1 MIKIILALIALFN
14 LLGCSSNNHKI
25 QTLQNFK
32 TEQISTYSSK
42 YLVTN
47 YSISRGDYKTVNE
60 ILNKDLNTGD
70 FLKIKFFSN
79 LVSGNFNN
87 AKIVSDIIISKEKQ
101 NPLYLLPKYILNLKK
116 NEFEENYKTSP
127 DNEIFFA
134 IKKIDNLINLWTD
147 IEANKNIFD
156 LNQSFSNTSLHE
168 LLILENFFDNNKL
181 KKIADFIYNNELL
194 NQNDYLF
201 LAGFYLR
208 LDNLEKFNEII
219 KTKLSN
225 QLDKK
230 SITTNFLLKKDIF
243 SQTPN
248 LHVILSSKLYNIA
261 IEENKTWD
269 KSKSVQKILLETS
282 LFLNPKMDIATYS
295 LAEIYSSESLY
306 DISLRKLNK
315 ITPESYYFLPA
326 SLKKLSIKKFLLKR
340 DDYGKLLF
348 QKIKIWPENES
359 FLYELADY
367 YKLRK
372 EYKKSLKIYEKLI
385 NQFPDNERLIFLYA
399 SNLDK
404 VNKWKQAKNLFLELL
419 KKNPKDTYTLNYI
432 SYKLALR
439 DEDLDYALNLIKK
452 ALTLDPENGY
462 FLDTIGWVEFKRNN
476 FEESVF
482 YLEKATSLL
491 PNNDE
496 VLDHLGDCYLMLNR
510 TNEAIYEWKKALKFV
525 QDDVLR
531 KKIQIKIK
539 DNE

>member
-462 FLDTIGWVEFKRNN
+462 FLDTIGWVEFKRKNY
-476 FEESVF
+476 EKSVF
-482 YLEKATSLL
+482 YLEKASTLL
-491 PNNDE
+491 PNSDE
-496 VLDHLGDCYLMLNR
+496 VLDHLGDCYLKLNR
-510 TNEAIYEWKKALKFV
+510 TNEAIYEWKKALKNV
-525 QDDVLR
+525 QNDILR
-531 KKIQIKIK
+531 KKIQKKIK

>member
-70 FLKIKFFSN
+70 LLKIKFFSN

-87 AKIVSDIIISKEKQ
+87 AKMVSDIIISKEKQ
-101 NPLYLLPKYILNLKK
+101 NPLYLIPKYILNLKN

-147 IEANKNIFD
+147 IEANKHIFD
-156 LNQSFSNTSLHE
+156 INQSFNNTSLHE
-168 LLILENFFDNNKL
+168 LLILENFYDNNKL

-225 QLDKK
+225 QLDKRL
-230 SITTNFLLKKDIF
+230 ITTNFLLKKDIF
-243 SQTPN
+243 SKTPN

-261 IEENKTWD
+261 IEDNKAWD

-315 ITPESYYFLPA
+315 ITPESYYFLAA
-326 SLKKLSIKKFLLKR
+326 SLKKLSIKKLLLKR

-462 FLDTIGWVEFKRNN
+462 FLDTIGWVEFKRKNY
-476 FEESVF
+476 EKSVF
-482 YLEKATSLL
+482 YLEKASTLL
-491 PNNDE
+491 PNSDE
-496 VLDHLGDCYLMLNR
+496 VLDHLGDCYLKLNR
-510 TNEAIYEWKKALKFV
+510 TNEAIYEWKKALKYV
-525 QDDVLR
+525 QNDVLR

>member
-47 YSISRGDYKTVNE
+47 YSISKGDYKTVNE
-60 ILNKDLNTGD
+60 ILNKDLNNGD
-70 FLKIKFFSN
+70 LLKIKFFSN

-87 AKIVSDIIISKEKQ
+87 AKMVSDIIISKEKQ
-101 NPLYLLPKYILNLKK
+101 NPLYLIPKYILNLKN

-147 IEANKNIFD
+147 IEANKHIFD
-156 LNQSFSNTSLHE
+156 LNQSFNNTSLHE
-168 LLILENFFDNNKL
+168 LLILENFYDNNKL

-225 QLDKK
+225 QLDKRL
-230 SITTNFLLKKDIF
+230 ITTNFLLKKDIF

-261 IEENKTWD
+261 IEDNKAWD

-315 ITPESYYFLPA
+315 ITPESYYFLAA
-326 SLKKLSIKKFLLKR
+326 SLKKLSIKKLLLKR

-462 FLDTIGWVEFKRNN
+462 FLDTIGWVEFKRKNY
-476 FEESVF
+476 EKSVF
-482 YLEKATSLL
+482 YLEKASTLL
-491 PNNDE
+491 PNSDE
-496 VLDHLGDCYLMLNR
+496 VLDHLGDCYLKLNR
-510 TNEAIYEWKKALKFV
+510 TNEAIYEWKKALKYV
-525 QDDVLR
+525 QNDVLR

>member
-1 MIKIILALIALFN
+1 MIKIILALIASFN

-70 FLKIKFFSN
+70 LLKIKFFSN

-87 AKIVSDIIISKEKQ
+87 AKMVSDIIISKEKQ
-101 NPLYLLPKYILNLKK
+101 NPLYLIPKYILNLKN

-147 IEANKNIFD
+147 IEANKHIFD
-156 LNQSFSNTSLHE
+156 LNQSFNNTSLHE
-168 LLILENFFDNNKL
+168 LLILENFYDNNKL

-225 QLDKK
+225 QLDKRL
-230 SITTNFLLKKDIF
+230 ITTNFLLKKDIF

-261 IEENKTWD
+261 IEDNKAWD

-295 LAEIYSSESLY
+295 LAEIYSSENLY
-306 DISLRKLNK
+306 DISLSKLNK
-315 ITPESYYFLPA
+315 ITPESYYFLAA
-326 SLKKLSIKKFLLKR
+326 SLKKLSIKKLLLKR

-348 QKIKIWPENES
+348 QKIQIWPENES

-462 FLDTIGWVEFKRNN
+462 FLDTIGWVEFKRKNY
-476 FEESVF
+476 EKSVF
-482 YLEKATSLL
+482 YLEKASTLL
-491 PNNDE
+491 PNSDE
-496 VLDHLGDCYLMLNR
+496 VLDHLGDCYLKLNR
-510 TNEAIYEWKKALKFV
+510 TNEAIYEWKKALKNV
-525 QDDVLR
+525 QNDILR
-531 KKIQIKIK
+531 KKIQKKIK

>member
-1 MIKIILALIALFN
+1 MIKIILALITLFN

-70 FLKIKFFSN
+70 LLKIKFFSN
-79 LVSGNFNN
+79 LVSGNFKN
-87 AKIVSDIIISKEKQ
+87 AKMVSDIIISKEKQ
-101 NPLYLLPKYILNLKK
+101 NPLYLIPKYILNLKN

-147 IEANKNIFD
+147 IEANKHIFD
-156 LNQSFSNTSLHE
+156 LNQSFNNTSLHE
-168 LLILENFFDNNKL
+168 LLILENFYDNNKL

-225 QLDKK
+225 QLDKRL
-230 SITTNFLLKKDIF
+230 ITTNFLLKKDIF
-243 SQTPN
+243 SKTPN

-261 IEENKTWD
+261 IEDNKAWD

-315 ITPESYYFLPA
+315 ITPESYYFLAA
-326 SLKKLSIKKFLLKR
+326 SLKKLSIKKLLLKR

-462 FLDTIGWVEFKRNN
+462 FLDTIGWVEFKRKNY
-476 FEESVF
+476 EKSVF
-482 YLEKATSLL
+482 YLEKASTLL
-491 PNNDE
+491 PNSDE
-496 VLDHLGDCYLMLNR
+496 VLDHLGDCYLKLNR
-510 TNEAIYEWKKALKFV
+510 TNEAIYEWKKALKYV
-525 QDDVLR
+525 QNDVLR

>member
-147 IEANKNIFD
+147 IEANKHIFD
-156 LNQSFSNTSLHE
+156 LNQSFNNTSLHE

-230 SITTNFLLKKDIF
+230 LITTNFLLKKDIF
-243 SQTPN
+243 SKTPN

-462 FLDTIGWVEFKRNN
+462 FLDTIGWVEFKRKNY
-476 FEESVF
+476 EKSVF
-482 YLEKATSLL
+482 YLEKASTLL
-491 PNNDE
+491 PNSDE
-496 VLDHLGDCYLMLNR
+496 VLDHLGDCYLKLNR
-510 TNEAIYEWKKALKFV
+510 TNEAIYEWKKALKYV
-525 QDDVLR
+525 QNDVLR
-531 KKIQIKIK
+531 KKIQKKIK

>member
-439 DEDLDYALNLIKK
+439 DEDLNYALNLIKK

-462 FLDTIGWVEFKRNN
+462 FLDTIGWVEFKRKDY
-476 FEESVF
+476 EKSVF
-482 YLEKATSLL
+482 YLEKASTLL
-491 PNNDE
+491 PNSEE
-496 VLDHLGDCYLMLNR
+496 VLDHLGDCYFKLNR
-510 TNEAIYEWKKALKFV
+510 TNEAIYEWKKALKYV
-525 QDDVLR
+525 QNDVLR

>member
-1 MIKIILALIALFN
+1 MIKIIFALIALFN

-295 LAEIYSSESLY
+295 LAEIYSSENLY

-462 FLDTIGWVEFKRNN
+462 FLDTIGWVEFKRKNY
-476 FEESVF
+476 EKSVF
-482 YLEKATSLL
+482 YLEKASTLL
-491 PNNDE
+491 PNSDE
-496 VLDHLGDCYLMLNR
+496 VLDHLGDCYLKLNR
-510 TNEAIYEWKKALKFV
+510 TNEAIYEWKKALKNV
-525 QDDVLR
+525 QNDILR
-531 KKIQIKIK
+531 KKIQKKIK

>member
-70 FLKIKFFSN
+70 LLKIKFFSN
-79 LVSGNFNN
+79 LVSGNFKN
-87 AKIVSDIIISKEKQ
+87 AKMVSDIIISKEKQ

-156 LNQSFSNTSLHE
+156 LNQSFNNTSLHE
-168 LLILENFFDNNKL
+168 LLILENFYNNNKL

-315 ITPESYYFLPA
+315 ITPESYYFLAA
-326 SLKKLSIKKFLLKR
+326 SLKKLSIKKLLLKR

-372 EYKKSLKIYEKLI
+372 EYKKSLKI
-385 NQFPDNERLIFLYA
+385 
-399 SNLDK
+399 
-404 VNKWKQAKNLFLELL
+404 
-419 KKNPKDTYTLNYI
+419 
-432 SYKLALR
+432 
-439 DEDLDYALNLIKK
+439 
-452 ALTLDPENGY
+452 
-462 FLDTIGWVEFKRNN
+462 
-476 FEESVF
+476 
-482 YLEKATSLL
+482 
-491 PNNDE
+491 
-496 VLDHLGDCYLMLNR
+496 
-510 TNEAIYEWKKALKFV
+510 
-525 QDDVLR
+525 
-531 KKIQIKIK
+531 
-539 DNE
+539 

>member
-70 FLKIKFFSN
+70 LLKIKFFSN
-79 LVSGNFNN
+79 LVSGNFKN
-87 AKIVSDIIISKEKQ
+87 AKMVSDIIISKEKQ
-101 NPLYLLPKYILNLKK
+101 NPLYLVPKYILNLKN
-116 NEFEENYKTSP
+116 NEFEENYKTLP

-147 IEANKNIFD
+147 IEANKHIFD
-156 LNQSFSNTSLHE
+156 LNQSFNNTSLHE
-168 LLILENFFDNNKL
+168 LLILENFYDNNKL

-225 QLDKK
+225 QLDKRL
-230 SITTNFLLKKDIF
+230 ITTNFLLKKDIF
-243 SQTPN
+243 SKTPN

-261 IEENKTWD
+261 IEDNKAWD

-315 ITPESYYFLPA
+315 ITPESYYFLAA
-326 SLKKLSIKKFLLKR
+326 SLKKLSIKKLLLKR

-462 FLDTIGWVEFKRNN
+462 FLDTIGWVEFKRKNY
-476 FEESVF
+476 EKSVF
-482 YLEKATSLL
+482 YLEKASTLL
-491 PNNDE
+491 PNSDE
-496 VLDHLGDCYLMLNR
+496 VLDHLGDCYLKLNR
-510 TNEAIYEWKKALKFV
+510 TNEAIYEWKKALKYV
-525 QDDVLR
+525 ENDVLR
-531 KKIQIKIK
+531 KKIQLKIK

>member
-14 LLGCSSNNHKI
+14 LLGCSPNNYKI

-47 YSISRGDYKTVNE
+47 YSISKGDYKTVNE
-60 ILNKDLNTGD
+60 ILNKDLNNSD
-70 FLKIKFFSN
+70 LLKIKFFSN

-87 AKIVSDIIISKEKQ
+87 ANMISDIIISKEKQ
-101 NPLYLLPKYILNLKK
+101 NPLYLIPKYILNLKN
-116 NEFEENYKTSP
+116 NEFEENYKTLP

-147 IEANKNIFD
+147 IEANKHIFD
-156 LNQSFSNTSLHE
+156 LNQSFNNTSLHE
-168 LLILENFFDNNKL
+168 LLILENFYDNNKL

-225 QLDKK
+225 QLDKRL
-230 SITTNFLLKKDIF
+230 ITTNFLLKKDIF
-243 SQTPN
+243 SKTPN

-261 IEENKTWD
+261 TEDNKAWD

-295 LAEIYSSESLY
+295 LAEIYSSENLY
-306 DISLRKLNK
+306 DISLSKLNK
-315 ITPESYYFLPA
+315 ITPESYYFLAA
-326 SLKKLSIKKFLLKR
+326 SLKKLSIKKLLLKS

-404 VNKWKQAKNLFLELL
+404 VNKWKQAKNLFLVLL

-462 FLDTIGWVEFKRNN
+462 FLDTIGWVEFKRKNY
-476 FEESVF
+476 EKSVF
-482 YLEKATSLL
+482 YLEKASTLL
-491 PNNDE
+491 PNSDE
-496 VLDHLGDCYLMLNR
+496 VLDHLGDCYLKLNR
-510 TNEAIYEWKKALKFV
+510 TNEAIYEWKKALKYV
-525 QDDVLR
+525 QNDVLR

>member
-70 FLKIKFFSN
+70 LLKIKFFSN

-87 AKIVSDIIISKEKQ
+87 AKMVSDIIISKEKQ
-101 NPLYLLPKYILNLKK
+101 NPLYLVPKYILNLKN
-116 NEFEENYKTSP
+116 NEFEENYKTLP

-147 IEANKNIFD
+147 IEANKHIFD
-156 LNQSFSNTSLHE
+156 LNQSFNNTSLHE
-168 LLILENFFDNNKL
+168 LLILENFYDNNKL

-225 QLDKK
+225 QLDKRL
-230 SITTNFLLKKDIF
+230 ITTNFLLKKDIF
-243 SQTPN
+243 SKTPN

-261 IEENKTWD
+261 IEDNKAWD

-315 ITPESYYFLPA
+315 ITPESYYFLAA
-326 SLKKLSIKKFLLKR
+326 SLKKLSIKKLLLKR

-462 FLDTIGWVEFKRNN
+462 FLDTIGWVEFKRKNY
-476 FEESVF
+476 EKSVF
-482 YLEKATSLL
+482 YLEKASTLL
-491 PNNDE
+491 PNSDE
-496 VLDHLGDCYLMLNR
+496 VLDHLGDCYLKLNR
-510 TNEAIYEWKKALKFV
+510 TNEAIYEWKKALKYV
-525 QDDVLR
+525 QNDVLR
-531 KKIQIKIK
+531 KNIQKKIK

>member
-60 ILNKDLNTGD
+60 ILNKDLNNGD
-70 FLKIKFFSN
+70 LLKIKFFSN

-87 AKIVSDIIISKEKQ
+87 AKMVSDIIISKEKQ
-101 NPLYLLPKYILNLKK
+101 NPLYLIPKYILNLKN

-147 IEANKNIFD
+147 IEANKHIFD
-156 LNQSFSNTSLHE
+156 LNQSFNNTSLHE
-168 LLILENFFDNNKL
+168 LLILENFYDNNKL

-225 QLDKK
+225 QLDKRL
-230 SITTNFLLKKDIF
+230 ITTNFLLKKDIF

-261 IEENKTWD
+261 IEDNKAWD

-315 ITPESYYFLPA
+315 ITPESYYFLAA
-326 SLKKLSIKKFLLKR
+326 SLKKLSIKKLLLKR

-462 FLDTIGWVEFKRNN
+462 FLDTIGWVEFKRKNY
-476 FEESVF
+476 EKSVF
-482 YLEKATSLL
+482 YLEKASTLL
-491 PNNDE
+491 PNSDE
-496 VLDHLGDCYLMLNR
+496 VLDHLGDCYLKLNR
-510 TNEAIYEWKKALKFV
+510 TNEAIYEWKKALKYV
-525 QDDVLR
+525 QNDVLR

>member
-14 LLGCSSNNHKI
+14 LLGCSPNNHKI

-101 NPLYLLPKYILNLKK
+101 NPLYLIPKYILNLKN

-134 IKKIDNLINLWTD
+134 IKKIDNLIDLWTD
-147 IEANKNIFD
+147 IEANKHIFD
-156 LNQSFSNTSLHE
+156 LNQSFNNTSLHE
-168 LLILENFFDNNKL
+168 LLILENFYDNNKL
-181 KKIADFIYNNELL
+181 KKIADFIYDNELL

-225 QLDKK
+225 QLDKRL
-230 SITTNFLLKKDIF
+230 ITTNFLLKKDIF
-243 SQTPN
+243 SKTPN

-261 IEENKTWD
+261 IEDNKAWD

-315 ITPESYYFLPA
+315 ITPESYYFLAA
-326 SLKKLSIKKFLLKR
+326 SLKKLSIKKLLLKR
-340 DDYGKLLF
+340 DEYGKLLF

-462 FLDTIGWVEFKRNN
+462 FLDTIGWVEFKRKNY
-476 FEESVF
+476 EKSVF
-482 YLEKATSLL
+482 YLEKASTLL
-491 PNNDE
+491 PNNEE
-496 VLDHLGDCYLMLNR
+496 VLDHLGDCYLNLNR
-510 TNEAIYEWKKALKFV
+510 TNEAIYEWKKALKYV
-525 QDDVLR
+525 QNDVLR

>member
-315 ITPESYYFLPA
+315 ITPESYYFLAA
-326 SLKKLSIKKFLLKR
+326 SLKKLSIKKLLLKR

-348 QKIKIWPENES
+348 LKIKIWPENES

-372 EYKKSLKIYEKLI
+372 EYKKSLKIYDKLI
-385 NQFPDNERLIFLYA
+385 NQFPDNKRLIFLYA

-462 FLDTIGWVEFKRNN
+462 FLDTIGWVEFKRKNY
-476 FEESVF
+476 EKSVF
-482 YLEKATSLL
+482 YLEKASTLL
-491 PNNDE
+491 PNSDE
-496 VLDHLGDCYLMLNR
+496 VLDHLGDCYLKLNR
-510 TNEAIYEWKKALKFV
+510 TNEAIYEWKKALKNV
-525 QDDVLR
+525 QNDILR
-531 KKIQIKIK
+531 KKIQKKIK

>member
-1 MIKIILALIALFN
+1 MIKIILALITLFK

-60 ILNKDLNTGD
+60 ILNKDLKTGD
-70 FLKIKFFSN
+70 LLKIKFFSN
-79 LVSGNFNN
+79 LVSGNFKN
-87 AKIVSDIIISKEKQ
+87 AKMVSDIIISKEKQ
-101 NPLYLLPKYILNLKK
+101 NPLYLVPKYILNLKN
-116 NEFEENYKTSP
+116 NEFEENYKTLP

-147 IEANKNIFD
+147 IEANKHIFD
-156 LNQSFSNTSLHE
+156 LNQSFNNTSLHE
-168 LLILENFFDNNKL
+168 LLILENFYDNNKL

-225 QLDKK
+225 QLDKRL
-230 SITTNFLLKKDIF
+230 ITTNFLLKKDIF
-243 SQTPN
+243 SKTPN

-261 IEENKTWD
+261 IEDNKAWD

-282 LFLNPKMDIATYS
+282 LFLNPRMDIATYS

-306 DISLRKLNK
+306 DTSLRKLNK
-315 ITPESYYFLPA
+315 ITPVSYYYLAA
-326 SLKKLSIKKFLLKR
+326 SLKKLSIKKLLLKR

-348 QKIKIWPENES
+348 QKIQIWPENES

-367 YKLRK
+367 YKIRK

-462 FLDTIGWVEFKRNN
+462 FLDTIGWVEFKRKNY
-476 FEESVF
+476 EKSVF
-482 YLEKATSLL
+482 YLEKASTLL
-491 PNNDE
+491 PNSDE
-496 VLDHLGDCYLMLNR
+496 VLDHLGDCYLKLNR
-510 TNEAIYEWKKALKFV
+510 TNEAIYEWKKALKYV
-525 QDDVLR
+525 QNDVLR

>member
-70 FLKIKFFSN
+70 LLKIKFFSN
-79 LVSGNFNN
+79 LVSGNFKN
-87 AKIVSDIIISKEKQ
+87 AKMVSDIIISKEKQ
-101 NPLYLLPKYILNLKK
+101 NPLYLVPKYILNLKN

-147 IEANKNIFD
+147 IEANKHIFD
-156 LNQSFSNTSLHE
+156 LNQSFNNTSLHE
-168 LLILENFFDNNKL
+168 LLILENFYDNNKL

-225 QLDKK
+225 QLDKRL
-230 SITTNFLLKKDIF
+230 ITTNFLLKKDIF
-243 SQTPN
+243 SKTPN

-261 IEENKTWD
+261 IEDNKAWD

-315 ITPESYYFLPA
+315 ITPESYYFLAA
-326 SLKKLSIKKFLLKR
+326 SLKKLSIKKLLLKR

-462 FLDTIGWVEFKRNN
+462 FLDTIGWVEFKRKNY
-476 FEESVF
+476 EKSVF
-482 YLEKATSLL
+482 YLEKASTLL
-491 PNNDE
+491 PNSDE
-496 VLDHLGDCYLMLNR
+496 VLDHLGDCYLKLNR
-510 TNEAIYEWKKALKFV
+510 TNEAIYEWKKALKYV
-525 QDDVLR
+525 QNDVLR

>member
-70 FLKIKFFSN
+70 LLKIKFFSN
-79 LVSGNFNN
+79 LVSGNFKN
-87 AKIVSDIIISKEKQ
+87 AKMVSDIIISKEKQ

-116 NEFEENYKTSP
+116 NKFEENYKTSP

-462 FLDTIGWVEFKRNN
+462 FLDTIGWVEFKRKNY
-476 FEESVF
+476 EKSVF
-482 YLEKATSLL
+482 YLEKASTLL
-491 PNNDE
+491 PNSDE
-496 VLDHLGDCYLMLNR
+496 VLDHLGDCYLKLNR
-510 TNEAIYEWKKALKFV
+510 TNEAIYEWKKALKNV
-525 QDDVLR
+525 QNDILR
-531 KKIQIKIK
+531 KKIQKKIK

>member
-60 ILNKDLNTGD
+60 ILNKDLNTD
-70 FLKIKFFSN
+70 DLLKIKFFSN

-87 AKIVSDIIISKEKQ
+87 AKMVSDIIISKEKQ
-101 NPLYLLPKYILNLKK
+101 NPLYLIPKYILNLKN

-147 IEANKNIFD
+147 IEANKHIFD
-156 LNQSFSNTSLHE
+156 LNQSFNNTSLHE
-168 LLILENFFDNNKL
+168 LLILENFYDNNKL

-225 QLDKK
+225 QLDKRL
-230 SITTNFLLKKDIF
+230 ITTNFLLKKDIF
-243 SQTPN
+243 SKTPN

-261 IEENKTWD
+261 IEDNKAWD

-315 ITPESYYFLPA
+315 ITPESYYFLAA
-326 SLKKLSIKKFLLKR
+326 SLKKLSIKKLLLKR

-462 FLDTIGWVEFKRNN
+462 FLDTIGWVEFKRKNY
-476 FEESVF
+476 EKSVF
-482 YLEKATSLL
+482 YLEKASTLL
-491 PNNDE
+491 PNSDE
-496 VLDHLGDCYLMLNR
+496 VLDHLGDCYLKLNR
-510 TNEAIYEWKKALKFV
+510 TNEAIYEWKKALKYV
-525 QDDVLR
+525 QNDVLR

>member
-70 FLKIKFFSN
+70 LLKIKFFSN

-87 AKIVSDIIISKEKQ
+87 AKMVSDIIISKEKQ
-101 NPLYLLPKYILNLKK
+101 NPLYLIPKYILNLKNNK
-116 NEFEENYKTSP
+116 FEENYKTSP

-147 IEANKNIFD
+147 IEANKHIFD
-156 LNQSFSNTSLHE
+156 LNQSFNNTSLHE
-168 LLILENFFDNNKL
+168 LLILENFYDNNKL

-225 QLDKK
+225 QLDKRL
-230 SITTNFLLKKDIF
+230 ITTNFLLKKDIF
-243 SQTPN
+243 SKTPN

-261 IEENKTWD
+261 IEDNKAWD

-315 ITPESYYFLPA
+315 ITPESYYFLAA
-326 SLKKLSIKKFLLKR
+326 SLKKLSIKKLLLKS

-462 FLDTIGWVEFKRNN
+462 FLDTIGWVEFKRKNY
-476 FEESVF
+476 EKSVF
-482 YLEKATSLL
+482 YLEKASTLL
-491 PNNDE
+491 PNSDE
-496 VLDHLGDCYLMLNR
+496 VLDHLGDCYLKLNR
-510 TNEAIYEWKKALKFV
+510 TNEAIYEWKKALKYV
-525 QDDVLR
+525 QNDVLR

>member
-225 QLDKK
+225 QLDKRL
-230 SITTNFLLKKDIF
+230 ITTNFLLKKDIF

-261 IEENKTWD
+261 IEDNEAWD

-419 KKNPKDTYTLNYI
+419 KKNPNDTYTLNYI

-462 FLDTIGWVEFKRNN
+462 FLDTIGWVEFKRKNY
-476 FEESVF
+476 EKSVF
-482 YLEKATSLL
+482 YLEKASTLL
-491 PNNDE
+491 PNSDE
-496 VLDHLGDCYLMLNR
+496 VLDHLGDCYLKLNR
-510 TNEAIYEWKKALKFV
+510 TNEAIYEWKKALKYV
-525 QDDVLR
+525 ENDVLR
-531 KKIQIKIK
+531 KKIQLKIK

>member
-116 NEFEENYKTSP
+116 NKFEENYKTSP

-462 FLDTIGWVEFKRNN
+462 FLDTIGWVEFKRKNY
-476 FEESVF
+476 EKSVF
-482 YLEKATSLL
+482 YLEKASTLL
-491 PNNDE
+491 PNSDE
-496 VLDHLGDCYLMLNR
+496 VLDHLGDCYLKLNR
-510 TNEAIYEWKKALKFV
+510 TNEAIYEWKKALKNV
-525 QDDVLR
+525 QNDILR
-531 KKIQIKIK
+531 KKIQKKIK

>member
-70 FLKIKFFSN
+70 LLKIKFFSN

-87 AKIVSDIIISKEKQ
+87 AKMVSDIIISKEKQ
-101 NPLYLLPKYILNLKK
+101 NPLYLIPKYILNLKN

-147 IEANKNIFD
+147 IEANKHIFD
-156 LNQSFSNTSLHE
+156 LNQSFNNTSLHE
-168 LLILENFFDNNKL
+168 LLILENFYDNNKL

-225 QLDKK
+225 QLDKRL
-230 SITTNFLLKKDIF
+230 ITTNFLLKKDIF
-243 SQTPN
+243 SKTPN

-261 IEENKTWD
+261 IEDNKAWD

-315 ITPESYYFLPA
+315 ITPESYYFLAA
-326 SLKKLSIKKFLLKR
+326 SLKKLSIKKLLLKSN
-340 DDYGKLLF
+340 DYGKLLF

-462 FLDTIGWVEFKRNN
+462 FLDTIGWVEFKRKNY
-476 FEESVF
+476 EKSVF
-482 YLEKATSLL
+482 YLEKASTLL
-491 PNNDE
+491 PNSDE
-496 VLDHLGDCYLMLNR
+496 VLDHLGDCYLKLNR
-510 TNEAIYEWKKALKFV
+510 TNEAIYEWKKALKYV
-525 QDDVLR
+525 QNDVLR

>member
-70 FLKIKFFSN
+70 LLKIKFFSN
-79 LVSGNFNN
+79 LVSGNFKN
-87 AKIVSDIIISKEKQ
+87 AKMVSDIIISKEKQ
-101 NPLYLLPKYILNLKK
+101 NPLYLVPKYILNLKN
-116 NEFEENYKTSP
+116 NEFEENYKTLP

-147 IEANKNIFD
+147 IEANKHIFD
-156 LNQSFSNTSLHE
+156 LNQSFNNTSLHE
-168 LLILENFFDNNKL
+168 LLILENFYDNNKL

-225 QLDKK
+225 QLDKRL
-230 SITTNFLLKKDIF
+230 ITTNFLLKKDIF
-243 SQTPN
+243 SKTPN

-261 IEENKTWD
+261 IEDNKAWD

-295 LAEIYSSESLY
+295 LAEIYSSENLY

-315 ITPESYYFLPA
+315 ITPKSYYFLAA
-326 SLKKLSIKKFLLKR
+326 SLKKLSIKKLLLKS

-348 QKIKIWPENES
+348 QKIQIWPENES

-372 EYKKSLKIYEKLI
+372 EYKKSLKIYKKLI

-462 FLDTIGWVEFKRNN
+462 FLDTIGWVEFKRKNY
-476 FEESVF
+476 EKSVF
-482 YLEKATSLL
+482 YLEKASTLL
-491 PNNDE
+491 PNSDE
-496 VLDHLGDCYLMLNR
+496 VLDHLGDCYLKLNR
-510 TNEAIYEWKKALKFV
+510 TNEAIYEWKKALKYV
-525 QDDVLR
+525 QNDDLR

>member
-79 LVSGNFNN
+79 LVSGNFNS
-87 AKIVSDIIISKEKQ
+87 AKVVSDIIISKEKQ

-225 QLDKK
+225 QLDKRL
-230 SITTNFLLKKDIF
+230 ITTNFLLKKDIF

-315 ITPESYYFLPA
+315 ITPESYYFLAA
-326 SLKKLSIKKFLLKR
+326 SLKKLSIKKLLLKR

-419 KKNPKDTYTLNYI
+419 KKKPKDTYTLNYI
-432 SYKLALR
+432 SYKLAMR

-462 FLDTIGWVEFKRNN
+462 FLDTIGWVEFKRKNY
-476 FEESVF
+476 EKSVF
-482 YLEKATSLL
+482 YLEKASTLL
-491 PNNDE
+491 PNSDE
-496 VLDHLGDCYLMLNR
+496 VLDHLGDCYLKLNR
-510 TNEAIYEWKKALKFV
+510 TNEAIYEWKKALKNV
-525 QDDVLR
+525 QNDILR
-531 KKIQIKIK
+531 KKIQKKIK

>member
-116 NEFEENYKTSP
+116 NKFEENYKTSP

-439 DEDLDYALNLIKK
+439 NENLDYALNLIKK

-476 FEESVF
+476 LAKSVF

-491 PNNDE
+491 PNSDE
-496 VLDHLGDCYLMLNR
+496 VLDHLGDCYLKLNR
-510 TNEAIYEWKKALKFV
+510 TNEAIYEWKKALKYV
-525 QDDVLR
+525 QNDVLR
-531 KKIQIKIK
+531 KNIQKKIK

>member
-1 MIKIILALIALFN
+1 MIKIILALIALFK

-60 ILNKDLNTGD
+60 ILNKDLKTGD
-70 FLKIKFFSN
+70 LLKIKFFSN

-87 AKIVSDIIISKEKQ
+87 AKMVSEIIIGKEKQ
-101 NPLYLLPKYILNLKK
+101 NPLYLIPKYILNLKN

-225 QLDKK
+225 QLDKRL
-230 SITTNFLLKKDIF
+230 ITTNFLLKKDIF
-243 SQTPN
+243 SKTPN

-261 IEENKTWD
+261 IEDNKAWD

-306 DISLRKLNK
+306 DISLKKLNK
-315 ITPESYYFLPA
+315 ITTESYYFLAA
-326 SLKKLSIKKFLLKR
+326 SLKKLSIKKLLLKR

-348 QKIKIWPENES
+348 QKIQIWPENES

-367 YKLRK
+367 HKLRK

-462 FLDTIGWVEFKRNN
+462 FLDTIGWIEFKRKNY
-476 FEESVF
+476 EKSVF
-482 YLEKATSLL
+482 YLEKASTLL
-491 PNNDE
+491 PNSDE
-496 VLDHLGDCYLMLNR
+496 VLDHLGDCYLKLNR
-510 TNEAIYEWKKALKFV
+510 TNEAIYEWKKALKYV
-525 QDDVLR
+525 QNDVLR

>member
-1 MIKIILALIALFN
+1 MIKIILALITLFK

-70 FLKIKFFSN
+70 LLKIKFFSN

-87 AKIVSDIIISKEKQ
+87 ANMISDIIISKEKQ
-101 NPLYLLPKYILNLKK
+101 NPLYLIPKYILNLKN
-116 NEFEENYKTSP
+116 NEFEENYKISP
-127 DNEIFFA
+127 DNEVFFA

-168 LLILENFFDNNKL
+168 LLILENFYDNNKL

-243 SQTPN
+243 SKTPN

-261 IEENKTWD
+261 IEDNKAWD

-315 ITPESYYFLPA
+315 ITPESYYFLAA
-326 SLKKLSIKKFLLKR
+326 SLKKLSIKKLLLKR

-348 QKIKIWPENES
+348 QKIQIWPENES

-462 FLDTIGWVEFKRNN
+462 FLDTIGWVEFKRKNY
-476 FEESVF
+476 EKSVF
-482 YLEKATSLL
+482 YLEKASTLL
-491 PNNDE
+491 PNSDE
-496 VLDHLGDCYLMLNR
+496 VLDHLGDCYLKLNR
-510 TNEAIYEWKKALKFV
+510 TNEAIYEWKKALKYV
-525 QDDVLR
+525 QNDVLR
-531 KKIQIKIK
+531 KNIQKKIK

>member
-70 FLKIKFFSN
+70 LLKIKFFSN

-87 AKIVSDIIISKEKQ
+87 AKMVSDIIISKEKQ
-101 NPLYLLPKYILNLKK
+101 NPLYLIPKYILNLKN

-147 IEANKNIFD
+147 IEANKHIFD
-156 LNQSFSNTSLHE
+156 LNQSFNNTSLHE
-168 LLILENFFDNNKL
+168 LLILENFYDNNKL

-225 QLDKK
+225 QLDKRL
-230 SITTNFLLKKDIF
+230 ITTNFLLKKDIF
-243 SQTPN
+243 SKTPN

-261 IEENKTWD
+261 IEDNKAWD

-462 FLDTIGWVEFKRNN
+462 FLDTIGWVEFKRKNY
-476 FEESVF
+476 EKSVF
-482 YLEKATSLL
+482 YLEKASTLL
-491 PNNDE
+491 PNSDE
-496 VLDHLGDCYLMLNR
+496 VLDHLGDCYLKLNR
-510 TNEAIYEWKKALKFV
+510 TNEAIYEWKKALKYV
-525 QDDVLR
+525 QNDVLR
-531 KKIQIKIK
+531 KKIQKKIK